1 MSTTF
6 TGSVPDNY
14 DRHLRSLLFEPYA
27 EDLAARLAVK
37 PGMRVLE
44 IACGTGIV
52 TRQLLARLP
61 GDATLVAT
69 DISPAMLVIAE
80 QRISPDSRLAWQPAD
95 ALALPFDDASFDA
108 VVCQFGI
115 MFFSDKV
122 KGLAEMRRVL
132 RAGGQLLV
140 NAWDSLD
147 RNPVERT
154 THQALADAFPS
165 SPPQFL
171 TLPYGYH
178 EAGEIERAV
187 RAAGFATVS
196 VRRVALAG
204 HSPGARDAATGFVR
218 GTPLTG
224 ELAERQLSPD
234 AALEAIQR
242 ALRAAFGS
250 EAITAPHSAL
260 VADGRA

>member
-1 MSTTF
+1 MSTF

-14 DRHLRSLLFEPYA
+14 DRYLRPLLFEPYA

-69 DISPAMLVIAE
+69 DISPAMLAIAE

-115 MFFSDKV
+115 MFFPDKV
-122 KGLAEMRRVL
+122 QGLSQIHRVL

-147 RNPVERT
+147 RNPVERA

-165 SPPQFL
+165 NPPQFL
-171 TLPYGYH
+171 LLPYGYH
-178 EAGEIERAV
+178 DAGELERVV
-187 RAAGFATVS
+187 RAAGFGTVS
-196 VRRVALAG
+196 VHTVALAG
-204 HSPGARDAATGFVR
+204 HSPGARDAATGFVM

-224 ELAERQLSPD
+224 ELAERQLSPA
-234 AALEAIQR
+234 AALEAIER
-242 ALRAAFGS
+242 ALTAAFGTG
-250 EAITAPHSAL
+250 AIPAPHSAL
-260 VADGRA
+260 VADARA